1 MRFLLG
7 ANAFKLKNNRNK
19 ELLADKKA
27 VWPPQPLPEQKSP
40 FREWNRRIPFL
51 ALNKNCSG
59 PSLLFWN
66 ILLTRPIKTTA
77 AKHTHIH
84 THTEKSPSPPTPST
98 APARQRWCKPTSPS
112 FNFVFWPGR
121 GHEPCRHKQTP
132 AERRWKP
139 AAMLA
144 LFSTMHTFR
153 GDWHRRALACE
164 PSA

>member
-7 ANAFKLKNNRNK
+7 ANAFKLKTTETKSCWQTKKLFGHRSRCRSRSHLSESETGAFLSSRWTK
-19 ELLADKKA
+19 TVPGRRFFFEIFYWQGLLK
-27 VWPPQPLPEQKSP
+27 QP
-40 FREWNRRIPFL
+40 
-51 ALNKNCSG
+51 
-59 PSLLFWN
+59 
-66 ILLTRPIKTTA
+66 RPN
-77 AKHTHIH
+77 
-84 THTEKSPSPPTPST
+84 THTYTHTGKSALPPTPST

-112 FNFVFWPGR
+112 FNFVFWLGR